1 MLDIIKHKR
10 DGGELSAQQ
19 IEYFINGYTKG
30 DIPDYQSSALLM
42 AIYFN
47 SMNDAET
54 AALTMSMA
62 ASGDTIDLSPI
73 KGVKVDKHS
82 SGGVGDKTTLII
94 TPIVAACGVPVAK
107 MSGRALGHTGG
118 TIDKLEAIPGYKT
131 ELSIEK
137 FIDIVSRVG
146 CSVVGQTGQLAPADK
161 LLYALRD
168 VTATVESIPL
178 IAASIMSKKL
188 AAGCD
193 CILLD
198 VKVGSGAFMS
208 TLEQASE
215 LAKRMVAIGE
225 HAGKRTVA
233 LITDMD
239 SPLGNAVGTSLE
251 VKESVEVLQGK
262 GAADLTELCVALSA
276 NMLVLGG
283 KGNLEQCEVLVR
295 NALESGAAFAKL
307 IEMVEAHQGDISV
320 LKDTSKLENASI
332 IHPIYSKGEG
342 FIGSIHTSSIG
353 EAAGILGAGRATKAE
368 TIDHCAGVIL
378 SAKTGDYVKVGDL
391 LCTLHTN
398 KAEQINSAEEIIQKA
413 YFICEKSPI
422 SKPIILDKV

>member
-47 SMNDAET
+47 SMTDAET

-295 NALESGAAFAKL
+295 NALGSGAAFAKL
-307 IEMVEAHQGDISV
+307 LEMVEAHQGDIRV
-320 LKDTSKLENASI
+320 LKDTSKLEKASI
-332 IHPIYSKGEG
+332 IYPIYAKSEG
-342 FIGSIHTSSIG
+342 YIGSIHTSSIG

-398 KAEQINSAEEIIQKA
+398 KAEQINAAEEIIQKA